1 MRKKALEDILDQEYE
16 TLPFYDKLLDRLKIA
31 VFRDVLTGSVQP
43 LEKKLSAFRDQI
55 YACARKR
62 QTPMD
67 MDSIIRQLYNTVIDP
82 DFEKKN
88 GSLERV
94 MAVTLEELTEFGWE
108 DYLNEEMYE
117 EALENY
123 VEKLTDR
130 MTDIEDSSL
139 TQDMEEKRKVK
150 NKITVI
156 SEEALQKAHT
166 YVELNFWKNLSHTC
180 GRKKNEPSYV
190 PGNTRRLQPVFYRRN
205 PEKSGS

>member
-1 MRKKALEDILDQEYE
+1 
-16 TLPFYDKLLDRLKIA
+16 
-31 VFRDVLTGSVQP
+31 
-43 LEKKLSAFRDQI
+43 
-55 YACARKR
+55 
-62 QTPMD
+62 
-67 MDSIIRQLYNTVIDP
+67 
-82 DFEKKN
+82 
-88 GSLERV
+88 

-166 YVELNFWKNLSHTC
+166 YVELNFGKTISHL
-180 GRKKNEPSYV
+180 RKKKE
-190 PGNTRRLQPVFYRRN
+190 
-205 PEKSGS
+205 

>member
-1 MRKKALEDILDQEYE
+1 
-16 TLPFYDKLLDRLKIA
+16 
-31 VFRDVLTGSVQP
+31 
-43 LEKKLSAFRDQI
+43 
-55 YACARKR
+55 
-62 QTPMD
+62 
-67 MDSIIRQLYNTVIDP
+67 
-82 DFEKKN
+82 
-88 GSLERV
+88 

-166 YVELNFWKNLSHTC
+166 YVELNFGKTYLTPAEEKRMNHLMCRGIHGDCSLYFTEGILKNPFVIIISTSMQSVCVIRTYGSIMTSTELQ
-180 GRKKNEPSYV
+180 NEILPY
-190 PGNTRRLQPVFYRRN
+190 
-205 PEKSGS
+205 

>member
-1 MRKKALEDILDQEYE
+1 MELIRI
-16 TLPFYDKLLDRLKIA
+16 I
-31 VFRDVLTGSVQP
+31 
-43 LEKKLSAFRDQI
+43 
-55 YACARKR
+55 
-62 QTPMD
+62 
-67 MDSIIRQLYNTVIDP
+67 DSLYNTVIDP

-166 YVELNFWKNLSHTC
+166 YVELNFGKTYLTPA
-180 GRKKNEPSYV
+180 E
-190 PGNTRRLQPVFYRRN
+190 
-205 PEKSGS
+205 EKE